1 MTEFTEVLERIDL
14 SRIAAYFLYGSEP
27 MSEITDS
34 FEERINKSYHEIFDR
49 LEELFPSADRNSED
63 LQDAISKLIV
73 THSDVYLQMGVLIG
87 FQLYKILDQGY
98 HNPKSAGIEKV
109 LKNYMASLKNPAEN
123 KTGDAPEENSILKQI
138 FEERKFS
145 SLEEALNQN
154 EGYQNARK
162 EYQAK
167 MDQLEQCG
175 LSAEQKKAVDKAVSA
190 ANATGSEYGAAAYQM
205 GFHDARKLMLELL
218 K

>member
-49 LEELFPSADRNSED
+49 VEELFPSVDRNSED

-87 FQLYKILDQGY
+87 FQLYKILDRSY
-98 HNPKSAGIEKV
+98 HNPKSAGIETV
-109 LKNYMASLKNPAEN
+109 LKNYLASLAKSGEN
-123 KTGDAPEENSILKQI
+123 KDGDAQEENNILEQI
-138 FEERKFS
+138 FEERKFG

-154 EGYQNARK
+154 EDYQKARK
-162 EYQAK
+162 EYQAQ
-167 MDQLEQCG
+167 MDQLDRCG
-175 LSAEQKKAVDKAVSA
+175 LNTEQKKAVDKAVSA

-205 GFHDARKLMLELL
+205 GFHDARKLMLELF

>member
-34 FEERINKSYHEIFDR
+34 FEQRINKSYHEIFDR

-63 LQDAISKLIV
+63 LQDAISKLVV

-98 HNPKSAGIEKV
+98 YSPKSAGIEKV
-109 LKNYMASLKNPAEN
+109 LKNYIASLTTPAEN
-123 KTGDAPEENSILKQI
+123 KTGDAPEESSILKQI
-138 FEERKFS
+138 FEE
-145 SLEEALNQN
+145 ALNQN
-154 EGYQNARK
+154 EEYQNARK
-162 EYQAK
+162 EYQAE
-167 MDQLEQCG
+167 MNQLDQCG

>member
-1 MTEFTEVLERIDL
+1 M
-14 SRIAAYFLYGSEP
+14 
-27 MSEITDS
+27 
-34 FEERINKSYHEIFDR
+34 
-49 LEELFPSADRNSED
+49 
-63 LQDAISKLIV
+63 
-73 THSDVYLQMGVLIG
+73 
-87 FQLYKILDQGY
+87 
-98 HNPKSAGIEKV
+98 
-109 LKNYMASLKNPAEN
+109 KNYIASLTTPAEN
-123 KTGDAPEENSILKQI
+123 KTGDAPEESSILKQI

-154 EGYQNARK
+154 EEYQNARK
-162 EYQAK
+162 EYQAE
-167 MDQLEQCG
+167 MNQLDQCG